1 MQFEGF
7 EVGGYGPSQMAR
19 ENVLRGRVAS
29 FGQKLVD
36 KADKYGQADW
46 YAADEDGTWGIT
58 YDAKMSLENRRDE
71 IFAKFS
77 TNSQG
82 DDLKLTRDEAKFAL
96 TSGTVGTLPLEINQE
111 AFDVAR
117 KAVDIVPRIRRF
129 AIGTEQYFWNPITTA
144 SVAVGIGP
152 TENPTLTTQDDTY
165 TKCVLTTRGMQAV
178 KVWSDKSG
186 LTTPGRSLQ
195 SEFIAAGNRALDVY
209 EESMI
214 IAGTGAGTADTYL
227 GIPTM
232 STTNGV
238 DKNSSAVILDDLDTC
253 HANLVANSPDG
264 DNADFGI
271 TDPTTWNVLAKAIGV
286 SFATPVAGAGE
297 RPNSQKT
304 GFTWGGTTYI
314 ASPNMPTGANVLRVF
329 MLDLSKLA
337 FGDLLYRSWG
347 EYARTTTLNTYAC
360 HSWTAGLID
369 FSANAAGGT
378 GALSHADIQEI
389 S

>member
-1 MQFEGF
+1 MTFQ
-7 EVGGYGPSQMAR
+7 VSGYGPSKMNFDLLEQ
-19 ENVLRGRVAS
+19 GRVAS
-29 FGQKLVD
+29 FGHKLVD
-36 KADKYGQADW
+36 KADKYGQAEW
-46 YAADEDGTWGIT
+46 YGPNENGAWGIT
-58 YDAKMSLENRRDE
+58 YDAKMSLEAQRDD
-71 IFAKFS
+71 IYAKFS
-77 TNSQG
+77 TDAKG
-82 DDLKLTRDEAKFAL
+82 ADLKLTKSEAKFAL
-96 TSGTVGTLPLEINQE
+96 TSGTIGTLPLTINT
-111 AFDVAR
+111 AYLDVAR
-117 KAVDIVPRIRRF
+117 KRPDILPRVRRF
-129 AIGTEQYFWNPITTA
+129 AIGTEQYFWNPVTTA
-144 SVAVGIGP
+144 AVAVGFGA

-178 KVWSDKSG
+178 KVWSDKAG